1 MSADAWITL
10 AVIAVAVA
18 VLVRD
23 WVSPPATFI
32 AAVVVLL
39 VVGVVT
45 PEQAF
50 KGFSNPAPVTVAA
63 LYVLA
68 RAVERSGALQPLLR
82 ATLGSGGRVRWSLA
96 RLTAPVA
103 AASAFFNNTPI
114 IAMLTPQIEEW
125 ADKCGQSASRY
136 LMPVSFA
143 AILGGMTTLI
153 GTSTNLVVSGLLQA
167 EGQAPF
173 TMFELTPIAL
183 PVAVVGLLL
192 TIGLSPK
199 LLPERVS
206 PRREAREGNR
216 NFTVRM
222 RIVAGGP
229 LDGKTVAQ
237 GGFTEPG
244 VPSVMEI
251 ERGGEWLSEC
261 SLATTLRGE
270 DLVTF
275 AGRRME
281 DVRQLHER
289 PGLVSAQEPHFPSE
303 FGSPDH
309 EFFEAVVAQG
319 SPLVGRTLVDTRF
332 SSYYQAVVLA
342 IHRAGELVRGRLA
355 HTPLRPGDTL
365 LLIAD
370 QGFGDRWRDRADFVL
385 AARMDAPFPGTSRKA
400 VLVLAV
406 AGAIVVGAGLGV
418 LPILHLSLMGALAVV
433 GMGVLRPGE
442 AKDAIDF
449 DVIVVIGAAFGL
461 AAAVES
467 SGLGLAGANVV
478 AEGFGRFGP
487 QGALAGIVLATVA
500 LSSVITNNAAAALV
514 LPIALSTAADFGIDP
529 RAAAV
534 AVALAASASFLT
546 PVSYQTNLMVYGPG
560 GYRFGDYMRLGAPLV
575 AVVLVVII
583 SATVSL

>member
-1 MSADAWITL
+1 MSGDGWITL
-10 AVIAVAVA
+10 GVVTVAVA

-23 WVSPPATFI
+23 LVPPAATFL

-39 VVGVVT
+39 VADVVT
-45 PEQAF
+45 PQQAF
-50 KGFSNPAPVTVAA
+50 SGFSNPAPVTVAA

-68 RAVERSGALQPLLR
+68 RAVERSGALQPLVH
-82 ATLGSGGRVRWSLA
+82 ATLGSGGSLRWALA

-125 ADKCGQSASRY
+125 AEKRGSSASRF

-153 GTSTNLVVSGLLQA
+153 GTSTNLVVSGLLEA
-167 EGQAPF
+167 EGHEPF

-183 PVAVVGLLL
+183 PVAAAGLLL
-192 TIGLSPK
+192 TIALSPK
-199 LLPERVS
+199 LLPDRRS
-206 PRREAREGNR
+206 PRMEVREGTR

-222 RIVAGGP
+222 RVVEGGK
-229 LDGKTVAQ
+229 LDGKTVEE
-237 GGFTEPG
+237 GGFAEPG
-244 VPSVMEI
+244 VPSVVEV
-251 ERGGEWLSEC
+251 ERDGEWLAAVS
-261 SLATTLRGE
+261 SATMLRGE

-281 DVRQLHER
+281 DVLQLHER
-289 PGLVSAQEPHFPSE
+289 PGLVSAQEAHFPKES
-303 FGSPDH
+303 GSPDH

-319 SPLVGRTLVDTRF
+319 SPLVGRTLADTRF

-342 IHRAGELVRGRLA
+342 IHRAGEMVRGRLA
-355 HTPLRPGDTL
+355 YTPLRPGDTL
-365 LLIAD
+365 LMIAD
-370 QGFGDRWRDRADFVL
+370 SGFGDRWRDRADFVL
-385 AARMDAPFPGTSRKA
+385 AARMDAPSPRASRRA
-400 VLVLAV
+400 GLVLAV

-418 LPILHLSLMGALAVV
+418 LPILHLSLIGALAVV

-461 AAAVES
+461 AAAVEG
-467 SGLGLAGANVV
+467 SGLGQAVADVV
-478 AEGFGRFGP
+478 AGTLGGFGP

-514 LPIALSTAADFGIDP
+514 LPIALSTATDFGIDP
-529 RAAAV
+529 RTAAV
-534 AVALAASASFLT
+534 AVALSASASFMT

-560 GYRFGDYMRLGAPLV
+560 GYRFGDYLRLGTPLV
-575 AVVLVVII
+575 LAVLAVIL
-583 SATVSL
+583 ATMPS